1 MSYKRKVEPILVKS
15 ISSNNT
21 KTTAPFG
28 KVEPILVKSVS
39 SNNTET
45 TVPVVSSDIVTNIII
60 GTASVAVLVGVIF
73 IIIFSAG
80 I

>member
-1 MSYKRKVEPILVKS
+1 MSYRRKVEPILVKT
-15 ISSNNT
+15 I
-21 KTTAPFG
+21 
-28 KVEPILVKSVS
+28 S

-45 TVPVVSSDIVTNIII
+45 KTETSAPFVSSDIVTNIII
-60 GTASVAVLVGVIF
+60 GTASLAVLVGVIF